1 MSDFAR
7 FFRRQA
13 VEEIDPD
20 TDMLNKANELLDF
33 ASTAYYEKFLAYL
46 DKESSRPLKVGDHMD
61 MIQSAV
67 RANTLREIRDT
78 LVKRVANARS
88 AAMQTED
95 E

>member
-7 FFRRQA
+7 FFRRQM

-33 ASTAYYEKFLAYL
+33 AATAYYERFLAYL
-46 DKESSRPLKVGDHMD
+46 EKESSRPLKVGDHMD

-78 LVKRVANARS
+78 LVRRVSNARS

-95 E
+95 

>member
-7 FFRRQA
+7 FFRRQV

-20 TDMLNKANELLDF
+20 TDMFNKANEFLDF
-33 ASTAYYEKFLAYL
+33 AATVYYERFLAYL

-78 LVKRVANARS
+78 MVRRVANARS

-95 E
+95 

>member
-7 FFRRQA
+7 FFRRQM

-33 ASTAYYEKFLAYL
+33 AATAYYERFLAYL

-78 LVKRVANARS
+78 LVRRVSNARS

-95 E
+95 

>member
-7 FFRRQA
+7 FFFRRP

-20 TDMLNKANELLDF
+20 ADILNKANELLDF
-33 ASTAYYEKFLAYL
+33 AATTYYQKFLEYL

-78 LVKRVANARS
+78 LVRRVSNARS

-95 E
+95 

>member
-1 MSDFAR
+1 MSDFMR
-7 FFRRQA
+7 FFRPRVA
-13 VEEIDPD
+13 DI
-20 TDMLNKANELLDF
+20 TDYEAEVLNQANELLDF
-33 ASTAYYEKFLAYL
+33 AATAYYEKFLAWL

-78 LVKRVANARS
+78 LVRRVANARS
-88 AAMQTED
+88 AAMGTGD

>member
-7 FFRRQA
+7 FFRRQT

-33 ASTAYYEKFLAYL
+33 AATVYYERFLAYL

-78 LVKRVANARS
+78 LVRRVSNARS

-95 E
+95 